1 MATLNSTEDK
11 GSFDEDWFGAP
22 MFWSG
27 FDVDT
32 SRQMIADTGFKIVS
46 DRVEVSD
53 DPQSDHEKE
62 IHLWVVARKPA

>member
-1 MATLNSTEDK
+1 
-11 GSFDEDWFGAP
+11 